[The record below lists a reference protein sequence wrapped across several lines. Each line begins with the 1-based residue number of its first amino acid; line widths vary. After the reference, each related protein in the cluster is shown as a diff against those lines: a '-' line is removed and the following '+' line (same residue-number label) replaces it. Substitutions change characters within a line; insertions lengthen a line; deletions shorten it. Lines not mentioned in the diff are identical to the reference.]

1 MPRAVQVAVRL
12 HVAAGVCDCLHLRQQ
27 LAELVWQAAPHA
39 HKGVDARG
47 VKGGEDGKE
56 GEKVAKV
63 EAVLG
68 SVNKFAGKRRG
79 AGGVSGVEDGR
90 PAAGGPRRHYLRK
103 EGHLLFARVGEAE
116 LGLHPGLLL
125 FEAIDDDVEV
135 CGATLG
141 HMGPQGLELER
152 VIEVLQR
159 VDLEKELAVQE
170 RQLLGEA
177 VGRNLRESGLG

>member
-1 MPRAVQVAVRL
+1 M
-12 HVAAGVCDCLHLRQQ
+12 
-27 LAELVWQAAPHA
+27 
-39 HKGVDARG
+39 
-47 VKGGEDGKE
+47 
-56 GEKVAKV
+56 
-63 EAVLG
+63 
-68 SVNKFAGKRRG
+68 
-79 AGGVSGVEDGR
+79 
-90 PAAGGPRRHYLRK
+90 
-103 EGHLLFARVGEAE
+103 LFARVGEAE